1 MLQIITKRSN
11 KLKKLHK
18 ISLLFVLSVFCSA
31 CAADPQPLDN
41 QSQTQAKPATTAITV
56 EPHKGRISPETSIAR
71 TLKYNIDT
79 VKQTAAP
86 KFLGDEA
93 RANALANFRKLHES
107 GNGASVSLKELDFAI
122 LYTSANYY
130 QDSAQIDV
138 FFNQVIGQNLIQGAL
153 KAHKSAIFAHKKV
166 FEIRR
171 KIRQNQKLL
180 SLLIKKQ
187 STDDLDYQKTLEDT
201 IDKLKA
207 AEQEM
212 NQNLSDFRQLVKINA
227 NKIELDGRRF
237 FDELKIPPAA
247 KVEDYQAAAL
257 NRRLELTGFDKQ
269 SLAQTDS
276 DITAQYAEN
285 NERVKGFYIE
295 DATYLQNLA
304 IRGDASAYNLL
315 NLSLNYQ
322 KAGKRK
328 KTELAPK
335 LGKELHK
342 AIYTQVELA
351 FSLAVRTNADFEALQ
366 NNIRQIKQDIQKL
379 EKVSRPDN
387 NTKIQLIKQQMS
399 LLENEI
405 TADQILAERAMSLA
419 ALQIYSGQITVS
431 PELLQKDLP
440 TLAQTLKVGLKQK
453 VSTYEQTAAPTLE
466 PQTIESKHWTSGD
479 NWLEEIMTEQ
489 QKQPEPQ
496 PQKFMSKPLGN
507 RVDYNRYKT
516 MQLGA
521 YVEKSAAEKTWQE
534 LCAAFPELTNYAPD
548 YEQTTVAGIT
558 LYRLK
563 IHSQQGGFKDLCVKL
578 RNYGRECMLYD

>member
-1 MLQIITKRSN
+1 M
-11 KLKKLHK
+11 KKLHK
-18 ISLLFVLSVFCSA
+18 ISFLFVLSVFCSA

-41 QSQTQAKPATTAITV
+41 QSPAQSKPAPTAVTV

-79 VKQTAAP
+79 VKQAAAP
-86 KFLGDEA
+86 KFLGEEA

-107 GNGASVSLKELDFAI
+107 GSRGASVSLKELDFAI
-122 LYTSANYY
+122 LYTAANYY
-130 QDSAQIDV
+130 QNTAQTDA

-153 KAHKSAIFAHKKV
+153 KAHKNALFAHKKV

-171 KIRQNQKLL
+171 KIRQNQKQL
-180 SLLIKKQ
+180 SALIKKQ
-187 STDDLDYQKTLEDT
+187 STDDLDYQKALEDA

-212 NQNLSDFRQLVKINA
+212 NQNLGDFRQLVKIDA

-257 NRRLELTGFDKQ
+257 NRRLELSDFDKQ

-276 DITAQYAEN
+276 DVTAQYAEN
-285 NERVKGFYIE
+285 DERVKGFYIE
-295 DATYLQNLA
+295 DAAYLQNLA
-304 IRGDASAYNLL
+304 VRGDASAYNLL

-322 KAGKRK
+322 KAGKHK
-328 KTELAPK
+328 KAELSTK

-342 AIYTQVELA
+342 AVYTQVELA
-351 FSLAVRTNADFEALQ
+351 FSLAVRTNADYEAQQ

-387 NTKIQLIKQQMS
+387 NTKIQILKQHLN
-399 LLENEI
+399 LLENEL
-405 TADQILAERAMSLA
+405 TADQILAERAMSIA

-440 TLAQTLKVGLKQK
+440 TLAQTLKTGLKQK
-453 VSTYEQTAAPTLE
+453 VSTYEQTAA
-466 PQTIESKHWTSGD
+466 KHWTSGD
-479 NWLEEIMTEQ
+479 NWLEKVMAEPQTPPQ
-489 QKQPEPQ
+489 PQ

-507 RVDYNRYKT
+507 RVDYNQRKT

-521 YVEKSAAEKTWQE
+521 YVEKSAAEKNWQE
-534 LCAAFPELTNYAPD
+534 LCAAFPELNSYTPD
-548 YEQTTVAGIT
+548 YERTAVAGIT

-563 IHSQQGGFKDLCVKL
+563 IHAPQGGLKDLCVKL
-578 RNYGRECMLYD
+578 RNYGRECMLHD